1 MKSVARRLILG
12 IWVVFCMTSCDQG
25 SMPRQGQASDGS
37 VREDA
42 HRAPPPA
49 PILTQELLSSPSD
62 AEIIDAATKQT
73 LGRTPWR
80 VTYPIGT
87 SKRRVLLTKEGFES
101 KEVELSDRRSE
112 KQFIELRIEILL

>member
-37 VREDA
+37 VREDVLS
-42 HRAPPPA
+42 APPLVPL
-49 PILTQELLSSPSD
+49 LTQELLSSPSD
-62 AEIIDAATKQT
+62 AEIIDAASKQT

-87 SKRRVLLTKEGFES
+87 SKRRVLLTKEGYES

>member
-1 MKSVARRLILG
+1 
-12 IWVVFCMTSCDQG
+12 
-25 SMPRQGQASDGS
+25 MPRQGQASDGS
-37 VREDA
+37 VREDVLS
-42 HRAPPPA
+42 APPLVPL
-49 PILTQELLSSPSD
+49 LTQELLSSPSD
-62 AEIIDAATKQT
+62 AEIIDAASKQT

-87 SKRRVLLTKEGFES
+87 SKRRVLLTKEGYES